1 MSKLLSIVQLLF
13 SVYYEIDYAKTAL
26 PKIPVHPATNF
37 RVWVIPIHRPLIT
50 GIHAGAA
57 FDAIL
62 DLKMHFLVFVHG
74 VAIGRA
80 DPSGAFVRA
89 AAVADIGIYDN
100 MRLNFASALIAIT
113 HQA

>member
-1 MSKLLSIVQLLF
+1 
-13 SVYYEIDYAKTAL
+13 
-26 PKIPVHPATNF
+26 
-37 RVWVIPIHRPLIT
+37 LIT

-80 DPSGAFVRA
+80 YPSGAFVRA

-100 MRLNFASALIAIT
+100 MRLNFTAALVAVP
-113 HQA
+113 H